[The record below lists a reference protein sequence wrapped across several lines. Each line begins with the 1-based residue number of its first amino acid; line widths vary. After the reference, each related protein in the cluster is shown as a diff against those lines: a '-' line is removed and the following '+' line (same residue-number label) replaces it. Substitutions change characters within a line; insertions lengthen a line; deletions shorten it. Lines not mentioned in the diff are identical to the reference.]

1 MNATVAAIEARK
13 DARRVLDLVP
23 NQRLIWREAT
33 ARTVRR
39 WWMGGEPCLPPVNKL
54 VLHEVVARMS
64 AQSPLEVVCPAG
76 VHEGGMITV
85 RAPDGG
91 SFEVAVPA
99 GVSEGQTF
107 LVELTDGYGGLG
119 AVAAELAE
127 AQAGQPE
134 PAEVL
139 AAALRALHLTIKN
152 DLDDL
157 EEFVEEHCA
166 AFASWTPAGEQSLEW
181 TALHQQYVAMVEAGV
196 EATLAE
202 LSCRSEDV
210 FAYAQQHGGD
220 PRADKVLSRLLALS
234 EYDHFCDMMR
244 RAHGEMVDVD
254 DPDAGYYT

>member
-1 MNATVAAIEARK
+1 
-13 DARRVLDLVP
+13 
-23 NQRLIWREAT
+23 
-33 ARTVRR
+33 
-39 WWMGGEPCLPPVNKL
+39 
-54 VLHEVVARMS
+54 MS
-64 AQSPLEVVCPAG
+64 AQPPLEVVCPAG

-99 GVSEGQTF
+99 GVSEGQSF

-166 AFASWTPAGEQSLEW
+166 AFAPWTPEGEQSLEW

>member
-1 MNATVAAIEARK
+1 
-13 DARRVLDLVP
+13 
-23 NQRLIWREAT
+23 
-33 ARTVRR
+33 
-39 WWMGGEPCLPPVNKL
+39 
-54 VLHEVVARMS
+54 
-64 AQSPLEVVCPAG
+64 
-76 VHEGGMITV
+76 MITV
-85 RAPDGG
+85 RAPNGG

-99 GVSEGQTF
+99 GVSAGQNF

-127 AQAGQPE
+127 AQEGQPE

-152 DLDDL
+152 DIDDL

-166 AFASWTPAGEQSLEW
+166 AFAPWTREGEQSLEW
-181 TALHQQYVAMVEAGV
+181 TALHQQYVVMVEAAV
-196 EATLAE
+196 EETLAE
-202 LSCRSEDV
+202 LGCRSEDV